1 MAKDKLLDMEADSA
15 GRLTRLLSSDFS
27 IESIMVNK
35 VWDRTLNWGVG
46 TVPERRILVYSI
58 TVSTASS
65 TCSFYHFSKRAPNAF
80 NHPNSRWRWYIIL
93 NWLTMPLGLHH

>member
-35 VWDRTLNWGVG
+35 VWDRTLNWGLG
-46 TVPERRILVYSI
+46 TVPERRILVYGI
-58 TVSTASS
+58 TVSTANS
-65 TCSFYHFSKRAPNAF
+65 TCCFYHFSKTSPKCF
-80 NHPNSRWRWYIIL
+80 QP
-93 NWLTMPLGLHH
+93 P